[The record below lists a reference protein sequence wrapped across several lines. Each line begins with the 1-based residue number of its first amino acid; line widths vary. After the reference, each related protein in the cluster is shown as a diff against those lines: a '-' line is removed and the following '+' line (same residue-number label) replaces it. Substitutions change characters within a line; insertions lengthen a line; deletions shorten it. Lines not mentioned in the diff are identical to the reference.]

1 MVMKMNKYILEEVCR
16 GMDMGVESVDAVYDH
31 VTNQE
36 MKHLLLNQKNNYLEN
51 KNKAIQLLKAIPEET
66 TMKQMESAMAKAMI
80 KMKTMMNDSDEKIAK
95 MMIQG
100 SNMLL
105 IELNKLKNENNPQH
119 EVLRLIDELL
129 KTEQKHIDELKP
141 FL

>member
-1 MVMKMNKYILEEVCR
+1 MNKYILEEICK
-16 GMDMGVESVDAVYDH
+16 GMDMGIQAVDSVFDH
-31 VTNQE
+31 VTNNE
-36 MKHLLLNQKNNYLEN
+36 MKHLLLNQKNDYLVS
-51 KNKAIQLLKAIPEET
+51 KNKAMQLLKTIPQDT
-66 TMKQMESAMAKAMI
+66 TQKKMESMMAKMMI
-80 KMKTMMNDSDEKIAK
+80 KMKTMMNDSDEKIAQ

-105 IELNKLKNENNPQH
+105 IELNKLKNENHPNPD
-119 EVLRLIDELL
+119 VLKLMDELL